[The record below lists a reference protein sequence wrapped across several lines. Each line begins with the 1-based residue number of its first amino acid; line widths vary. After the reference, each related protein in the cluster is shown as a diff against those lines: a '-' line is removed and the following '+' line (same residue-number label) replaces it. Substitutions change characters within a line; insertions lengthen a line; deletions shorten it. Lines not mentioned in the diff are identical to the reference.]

1 MLLRPP
7 PADQMLLPID
17 EDLVLRTLP
26 LAPPQLLLMLLRG
39 LSPPAAAS
47 AAATSFPHAPA
58 SAAAAGAPP
67 WLVGGVVVGV
77 LVALHASLCL
87 TRQPLR
93 GSMTNQARTPS
104 KVT

>member
-26 LAPPQLLLMLLRG
+26 MAPPQLLLMLLRG

-47 AAATSFPHAPA
+47 AAATSFPYAP
-58 SAAAAGAPP
+58 SAVVAGAPP

-77 LVALHASLCL
+77 LVALQASRCL

-93 GSMTNQARTPS
+93 GSMTSQARTPS